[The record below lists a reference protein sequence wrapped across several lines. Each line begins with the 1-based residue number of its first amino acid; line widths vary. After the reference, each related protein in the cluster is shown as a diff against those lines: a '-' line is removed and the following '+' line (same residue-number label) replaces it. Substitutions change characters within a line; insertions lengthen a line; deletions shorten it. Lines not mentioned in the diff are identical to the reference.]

1 MNSEMVKSNV
11 EPNGTCMGTMCG
23 EESRT
28 RSLEPQTILLVE
40 DEGSVRNVVSEIL
53 RSAGYRVLQ
62 AKNPEEAVRV
72 LRGWAG
78 TLELLL
84 TDVVTPGNKNGRDLS
99 RELRSACP
107 RMKTIF
113 MSGYSEN
120 EALLGIARDP
130 GISFL
135 SKPFSI
141 PTLMNKIRDLL
152 G

>member
-1 MNSEMVKSNV
+1 MNSEMADPNV
-11 EPNGTCMGTMCG
+11 ETNGVCIATVCG

-53 RSAGYRVLQ
+53 QSAGYMVLL
-62 AKNPEEAVRV
+62 AKNAQEAVGI

-78 TLELLL
+78 TLDLLL
-84 TDVVTPGNKNGRDLS
+84 TDVVMPGGKNGRELA
-99 RELRSACP
+99 RELRSGCP
-107 RMKTIF
+107 GMKTIF
-113 MSGYSEN
+113 MSGYSESA
-120 EALLGIARDP
+120 ALLGSARDP